1 MARFASLLL
10 LALLALSSP
19 AAAGQSAASGLPA
32 ATMLGVASLYGAE
45 EGLAVLDAGGRV
57 RVGKFE
63 GSRVEKWQF
72 LPGVE
77 SASAIAGDETG
88 LLLVVSRKGEDYF
101 LSSWRMG
108 ESDKTQRKLKLPRA
122 MSGLSG
128 AAAGNGM
135 LWLVFRKP
143 VGVLFFAYDGMLLG
157 EAEGTEFLRSP
168 YSVAL
173 SGLGEAFVTDPMGP
187 SIVRFRS
194 TGQKEQVYDLT
205 GTGMTRPTG
214 IAVGSDGAVLV
225 SDGLTGGLARLKTSG
240 SVWDLEFSG
249 EKNFDEPLRICT
261 DNLSNRGVFALEA
274 RSGKIGWLKEFG
286 R

>member
-1 MARFASLLL
+1 
-10 LALLALSSP
+10 
-19 AAAGQSAASGLPA
+19 
-32 ATMLGVASLYGAE
+32 
-45 EGLAVLDAGGRV
+45 
-57 RVGKFE
+57 
-63 GSRVEKWQF
+63 VEKWQF

-88 LLLVVSRKGEDYF
+88 LLLVVSRKGEEYF

-108 ESDKTQRKLKLPRA
+108 ESDKTLRKLKLPRD

-173 SGLGEAFVTDPMGP
+173 SGLGEAFVTDPLGP
-187 SIVRFRS
+187 SVVRFRS

-205 GTGMTRPTG
+205 NTGMTRPTG
-214 IAVGSDGAVLV
+214 ITVGSDGTVLV
-225 SDGLTGGLARLKTSG
+225 SDGLTGRLGRLRTAG
-240 SVWDLEFSG
+240 SEWNIELSG
-249 EKNFDEPLRICT
+249 EKNFEEPLRICT